1 MAEQEDGEVW
11 VTDVQEP
18 ITPTLIHDPQ
28 AL

>member
-11 VTDVQEP
+11 GTDVQEP

-28 AL
+28 VL